1 MHIVTVLPLSKKV
14 QKEQLTY
21 FTQKEVALGDIVTV
35 PVRKQQIKALVV
47 DIENASDVKTELK
60 NAAFNLKKITSVQGP
75 SGFPLAFM
83 RACARAK
90 TYFVTTTG
98 TLIDIFVPNA
108 LLLAYTK
115 EAPTNPPAGGGA
127 DSLISEK
134 IAYQASLE
142 ERMSYYKTIVRTSF
156 AKKESV
162 FLCCPSHRDV
172 QFFLRVLGKGVE
184 QHVFA
189 FSGDESDK
197 KIAKRLQDARNHDHP
212 ILFIA
217 TGSFI
222 SFDRSDIA
230 TYIVEKENRDIYI
243 TIGRPHADIRV
254 MVELVAEERHARFI
268 LADTT
273 LRIETYH
280 RVLER
285 ELTEAAPITFRF
297 TKQYKEV
304 WIESKGDD
312 ALMQDTK
319 DSIARTVER
328 GEHVFIMASRK
339 GVAGVTICRDCG
351 RVVHCATCNKALSLF
366 EKDPPA
372 GGANGLTQRFFM
384 CTHCGITKTASV
396 VCENCASWNLYPVGS
411 GTQKAVAEVKDF
423 VDPKK
428 IFLLDKEHAKTHA
441 QAKQIIDAFYATKG
455 GVLVG
460 TEMAL
465 YYLLDTIPTIVIS
478 SLDTLLL
485 IPSHSITDK
494 VIALY
499 NSLAELTGENLV
511 IQTRKTTDSLVRAI
525 KQGTLFETIKEE
537 LALRKI
543 LGYPPYTE
551 LIKVSIVGQKD
562 DLQAT
567 EKDLTEAYALY
578 NPLFI
583 YNPIRRPNNRHEMS
597 MLLKVP
603 RKSFCVTGSFKSV
616 VADTVLA
623 EKLASLPQSFDVT
636 VHPTSLL

>member
-1 MHIVTVLPLSKKV
+1 MHVITVLPLSKKV

-47 DIENASDVKTELK
+47 DIEKASDVKTEVK
-60 NAAFNLKKITSVQGP
+60 NAAFNLKKIISVQGP

-115 EAPTNPPAGGGA
+115 AVAQSTTALPESTT
-127 DSLISEK
+127 LISEK
-134 IAYQASLE
+134 IAYQASLL

-172 QFFLRVLGKGVE
+172 QFFLQVLGKGVE

-189 FSGDESDK
+189 FSGEESDA
-197 KIAKRLQDARNHDHP
+197 KIAKRLQDARDHEHP

-222 SFDRSDIA
+222 SFDRPDIA

-273 LRIETYH
+273 LRIETYN
-280 RVLER
+280 RILER
-285 ELTEAAPITFRF
+285 ELTEAAPITFRI

-312 ALMQDTK
+312 ALMEETK
-319 DSIARTVER
+319 NSITRTVLR
-328 GEHVFIMASRK
+328 GEQVFIMASRK

-351 RVVHCATCNKALSLF
+351 RIVHCATCKKALSLF
-366 EKDPPA
+366 EKEN
-372 GGANGLTQRFFM
+372 ANGLMQRLFM
-384 CTHCGITKTASV
+384 CTHCGTTKTANV

-411 GTQKAVAEVKDF
+411 GTQKVVAEVKAF
-423 VDPKK
+423 VDPKN
-428 IFLLDKEHAKTHA
+428 IFLLDKEHAKTHKE
-441 QAKQIIDAFYATKG
+441 AKQIVDAFYATKG

-465 YYLLDTIPTIVIS
+465 YYLLDAVPTVVIS

-499 NSLAELTGENLV
+499 NSLAELTEENLI

-537 LALRKI
+537 LSLRKI

-551 LIKVSIVGQKD
+551 LIKVTIAGLKEN
-562 DLQAT
+562 LQAT
-567 EKDLTEAYALY
+567 ETELAEHYASY
-578 NPLFI
+578 NPAFI
-583 YNPIRRPNNRHEMS
+583 YNPIRRPNGRHEMS

-603 RKSFCVTGSFKSV
+603 RKTFSVTGNFKSV
-616 VADTVLA
+616 VTDTALA

>member
-115 EAPTNPPAGGGA
+115 EAQHSVAPPSTE
-127 DSLISEK
+127 SLISEK

-172 QFFLRVLGKGVE
+172 LFFSKILGKGVE

-189 FSGDESDK
+189 FSGEESDK
-197 KIAKRLQDARNHDHP
+197 KIATRLKDARDHEHP
-212 ILFIA
+212 ILCIA

-222 SFDRSDIA
+222 SFDRPDIA

-273 LRIETYH
+273 LRIETYN

-297 TKQYKEV
+297 TKQYKEIWV
-304 WIESKGDD
+304 ESKGDD
-312 ALMQDTK
+312 ALMQETK
-319 DSIARTVER
+319 DSILRTVER

-339 GVAGVTICRDCG
+339 GIAGVTICRDCG

-366 EKDPPA
+366 EKEN
-372 GGANGLTQRFFM
+372 ANGLVQRLFM
-384 CTHCGITKTASV
+384 CTHCGTTKTANV

-411 GTQKAVAEVKDF
+411 GTQKVVAEVKDF
-423 VDPKK
+423 VDPKN

-441 QAKQIIDAFYATKG
+441 QAKQIINTFYATKG

-567 EKDLTEAYALY
+567 EKDLSEAYATY

-623 EKLASLPQSFDVT
+623 EKLASLPQSFDIT